1 MSIILKT
8 LFSLIFLI
16 INNNFRKVVLGDPK
30 KKKNSFNVVPT
41 TRQLRQALIGGGT

>member
-16 INNNFRKVVLGDPK
+16 INNNFSKVGLGDPK
-30 KKKNSFNVVPT
+30 KKKKLFQCCPHD
-41 TRQLRQALIGGGT
+41 